1 MLKVGVLGAGHLG
14 KTHIKVAAAS
24 PHLELIGFYDPNLKV
39 AKASDLLKN
48 QKAFQNLEELI
59 EAVDIVDIVSPA
71 STHFEL
77 AQKAIEAGKHVFI
90 EKPMTATVAEAY
102 EIIRLAEQKGV
113 MGQVGHI
120 ERFNPAYLALQ
131 PFIEAPRFIET
142 HRLAEFNPRGTDV
155 SVVIDLMIHDIDI
168 ILSTVNAP
176 IKNIQASG
184 VAVISKSPDI
194 CNARIEFENGCVANL
209 TASRISLNKLR
220 KTRFF
225 QKNASL
231 VVDYL
236 TQQVE
241 ILTIKD
247 YNPESAEDLALVLSN
262 AEGEKKQVLFENPQI
277 NKTNPIQD
285 ELEHFALCIENKLS
299 PRVSLYD
306 GAKAL
311 EVAHQI
317 IDFMEAQI

>member
-1 MLKVGVLGAGHLG
+1 M
-14 KTHIKVAAAS
+14 
-24 PHLELIGFYDPNLKV
+24 
-39 AKASDLLKN
+39 
-48 QKAFQNLEELI
+48 
-59 EAVDIVDIVSPA
+59 
-71 STHFEL
+71 
-77 AQKAIEAGKHVFI
+77 
-90 EKPMTATVAEAY
+90 
-102 EIIRLAEQKGV
+102 
-113 MGQVGHI
+113 
-120 ERFNPAYLALQ
+120 
-131 PFIEAPRFIET
+131 
-142 HRLAEFNPRGTDV
+142 
-155 SVVIDLMIHDIDI
+155 
-168 ILSTVNAP
+168 
-176 IKNIQASG
+176 
-184 VAVISKSPDI
+184 
-194 CNARIEFENGCVANL
+194 

-262 AEGEKKQVLFENPQI
+262 AEGEKKQVLFENPQV

-285 ELEHFALCIENKLS
+285 ELEHFASCIENKLS
-299 PRVSLYD
+299 PRVSIYD

-317 IDFMEAQI
+317 IDCMEAQI